1 MLRQK
6 EWTRKQN
13 FSHGNPEPSLVTPI
27 REMHT
32 PDCHMPAPYLYTI
45 TNGKLG
51 ECTPR
56 FNETIK

>member
-6 EWTRKQN
+6 ELTRKQN
-13 FSHGNPEPSLVTPI
+13 LSHGNPEPSLVIPI

-32 PDCHMPAPYLYTI
+32 PDCHMPAPNLYTI

-51 ECTPR
+51 
-56 FNETIK
+56 